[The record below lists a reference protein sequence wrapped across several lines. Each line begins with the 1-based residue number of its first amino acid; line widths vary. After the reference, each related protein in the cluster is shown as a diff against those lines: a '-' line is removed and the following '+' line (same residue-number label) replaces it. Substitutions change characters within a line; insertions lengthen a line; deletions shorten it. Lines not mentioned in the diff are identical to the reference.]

1 MIDQKKSALV
11 VLDKYRACNEAIEW
25 VGERTVEEAWA
36 ECPRG
41 DWMLWI
47 YAKMYPT
54 NIKEI
59 TLAKGHCANTV
70 RHLLRDERSIQ
81 AIDIAIAFGEGRDI
95 SLKQLNEAAYQASY
109 AAYDAASSAATFA
122 FADYASASSAAA
134 YAAYA
139 VSAASDAASDAAS
152 YAASYAAY
160 AVSDVASAAV
170 SKAAAVSDAATH
182 VTHVTH
188 EAHDAA
194 VSSAVATRAENHLQT
209 ANVCREILNLCI

>member
-1 MIDQKKSALV
+1 MNFLLRGKTVRNKKSALR
-11 VLDKYRACNEAIEW
+11 VLDKYSACEEAQEW
-25 VGERTVEEAWA
+25 VGERTVEEAWV

-95 SLKQLNEAAYQASY
+95 SLKQLNEAAAYAGAYASAAY
-109 AAYDAASSAATFA
+109 AAAAAAAYGSSTTYASAAYASAYAASVNVAICASDADYDAASA
-122 FADYASASSAAA
+122 ASS
-134 YAAYA
+134 
-139 VSAASDAASDAAS
+139 AAS
-152 YAASYAAY
+152 YAAS
-160 AVSDVASAAV
+160 
-170 SKAAAVSDAATH
+170 AATD
-182 VTHVTH
+182 TH
-188 EAHDAA
+188 ADDYAK
-194 VSSAVATRAENHLQT
+194 NQMQT
-209 ANVCREILNLCI
+209 ASICREILNLPLFKS